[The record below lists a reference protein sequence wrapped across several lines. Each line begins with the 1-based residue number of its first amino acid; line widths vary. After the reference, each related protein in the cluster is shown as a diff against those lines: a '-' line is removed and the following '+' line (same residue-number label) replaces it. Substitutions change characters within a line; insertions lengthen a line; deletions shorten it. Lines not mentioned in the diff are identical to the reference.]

1 MGRLPSATEL
11 QVAASMEARRSA
23 RWGSSGQKM
32 TMTMMMMFMLIPYT
46 KYKIAFISNHVN
58 AQQKYEKTTL
68 HVPVAHGAD
77 ATSQVASRR
86 VAGWQEA
93 CALGCRQAACCPRGA
108 RRQFCQA
115 PREISLHT
123 YEKWRREWGE
133 WGERHEIETEVSAR
147 HTGNAFSGCCL
158 TVRACSLGAIEDGGK
173 GEGTYR
179 QKGWHIFACSN
190 AIEWSVKLQRDPKA
204 TCGLNGCTCRG
215 NR

>member
-1 MGRLPSATEL
+1 MSTRSRNMKRQRCMSLLRMGQTP
-11 QVAASMEARRSA
+11 QVK
-23 RWGSSGQKM
+23 W
-32 TMTMMMMFMLIPYT
+32 
-46 KYKIAFISNHVN
+46 
-58 AQQKYEKTTL
+58 
-68 HVPVAHGAD
+68 
-77 ATSQVASRR
+77 QVASRR

-93 CALGCRQAACCPRGA
+93 CALGCRQGACCPRGA

-173 GEGTYR
+173 GEGDGKYR
-179 QKGWHIFACSN
+179 QKGRHIFACSN
-190 AIEWSVKLQRDPKA
+190 AIVWSVKLKRDPKA
-204 TCGLNGCTCRG
+204 TCGLNGCTYRG